1 MISWKHGISGRT
13 PMRLSSPSIIGE
25 RRSLEPIAGRGP
37 RRPCF
42 CACCSV
48 TKSVWSHY
56 EATVRNLRR
65 LSNSRAYGFVLDLE
79 QMLQELGHSRPHRTE
94 TCEILW
100 KTRTFN
106 DTRATPFRPLGS
118 VTSDLILSLSFPAI
132 YSETLIDLADSSV
145 DVWHC
150 YYVYGQDN
158 ENSQC
163 RSHWMFDG
171 QLEHIGIVHYRELNE
186 VVEIEVSAETLTN
199 TSMQC
204 ATPAHTPANVTFSLL
219 AAID

>member
-1 MISWKHGISGRT
+1 
-13 PMRLSSPSIIGE
+13 
-25 RRSLEPIAGRGP
+25 
-37 RRPCF
+37 
-42 CACCSV
+42 
-48 TKSVWSHY
+48 
-56 EATVRNLRR
+56 
-65 LSNSRAYGFVLDLE
+65 
-79 QMLQELGHSRPHRTE
+79 MLQELGHSRPHRTE

-106 DTRATPFRPLGS
+106 DTRATPFRPL
-118 VTSDLILSLSFPAI
+118 
-132 YSETLIDLADSSV
+132 DSSV

-186 VVEIEVSAETLTN
+186 HFNAS
-199 TSMQC
+199 
-204 ATPAHTPANVTFSLL
+204 
-219 AAID
+219 

>member
-37 RRPCF
+37 RR
-42 CACCSV
+42 CAWKPRVFSV
-48 TKSVWSHY
+48 
-56 EATVRNLRR
+56 
-65 LSNSRAYGFVLDLE
+65 RA
-79 QMLQELGHSRPHRTE
+79 SIAHRQASE
-94 TCEILW
+94 MPAGS
-100 KTRTFN
+100 TF
-106 DTRATPFRPLGS
+106 L
-118 VTSDLILSLSFPAI
+118 
-132 YSETLIDLADSSV
+132 DSSV

-171 QLEHIGIVHYRELNE
+171 
-186 VVEIEVSAETLTN
+186 
-199 TSMQC
+199 TSMLPKGQGLMV
-204 ATPAHTPANVTFSLL
+204 AGLKLHEAGRGPDNLDTQGQGVIHL
-219 AAID
+219 AAGFSCEWASGPIIAAGRGD

>member
-37 RRPCF
+37 RR
-42 CACCSV
+42 CAWKPRVFSV
-48 TKSVWSHY
+48 
-56 EATVRNLRR
+56 
-65 LSNSRAYGFVLDLE
+65 RASIAHRQASEMPAGSTFLDLE

-106 DTRATPFRPLGS
+106 DTRATPFRPL
-118 VTSDLILSLSFPAI
+118 
-132 YSETLIDLADSSV
+132 DSSV

-171 QLEHIGIVHYRELNE
+171 NRLACSEARECECCKMLSMASNIGPEYEAGSLITSAKIAIYR
-186 VVEIEVSAETLTN
+186 S
-199 TSMQC
+199 S
-204 ATPAHTPANVTFSLL
+204 
-219 AAID
+219 